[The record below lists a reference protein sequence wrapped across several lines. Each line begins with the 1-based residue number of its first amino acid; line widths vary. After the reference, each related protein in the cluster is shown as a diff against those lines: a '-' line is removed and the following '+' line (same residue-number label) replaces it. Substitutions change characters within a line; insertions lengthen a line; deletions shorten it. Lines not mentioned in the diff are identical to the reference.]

1 MLVGGIPD
9 RVKHRVPVP
18 APSTTPGIGGKLS
31 CFGKP
36 AFCVQQPGLG
46 CSLSPRALGSSLA
59 PCRPAPLPVCA
70 GSQQLLEPEAV
81 IAGA

>member
-9 RVKHRVPVP
+9 PVKHRVPVP
-18 APSTTPGIGGKLS
+18 APSTAPGVGGKLLLRE
-31 CFGKP
+31 
-36 AFCVQQPGLG
+36 A
-46 CSLSPRALGSSLA
+46 SLLCAAAGAGAVASQSRALGSSLA
-59 PCRPAPLPVCA
+59 PGCPAPLPVCA